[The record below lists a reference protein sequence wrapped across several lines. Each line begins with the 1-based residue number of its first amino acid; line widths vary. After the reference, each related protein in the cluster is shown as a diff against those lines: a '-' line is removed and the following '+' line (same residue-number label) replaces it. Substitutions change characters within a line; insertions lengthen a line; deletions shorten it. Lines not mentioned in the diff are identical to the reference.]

1 MSKDYFEFLTGNII
15 LESSI
20 ESFKNGNPLDFF
32 EKLSLK
38 LQKYLNFNGW
48 TVLDLRKNGP
58 KFLAFSKKYRTL
70 NFKELS
76 EKMSDREKLL
86 YMKVKS
92 SKKWEYIKNLQKN
105 SIWIPRGSF
114 VYSWIGVPLIFKDR
128 EPLILNLDYFS
139 VKKLSKKEKNLLDKF
154 QENFVIYSY
163 KISDIKNIFNQQYI
177 DPLTGLKNRQFLMDY
192 LNSQNLSE
200 KIGVIFCD
208 LDKFKQVNDK
218 YGHSTG
224 DEVLII
230 VAKRLKNIIKSTDEV
245 IRFGGDE
252 FVILTKSVNGIGK
265 IIERIKHFIGEREI
279 HLDDIK
285 IEVGV
290 SCGYAIYPDESEN
303 FEKIIHIADMRMF
316 KNKMEQ

>member
-1 MSKDYFEFLTGNII
+1 
-15 LESSI
+15 
-20 ESFKNGNPLDFF
+20 
-32 EKLSLK
+32 
-38 LQKYLNFNGW
+38 
-48 TVLDLRKNGP
+48 
-58 KFLAFSKKYRTL
+58 
-70 NFKELS
+70 
-76 EKMSDREKLL
+76 
-86 YMKVKS
+86 
-92 SKKWEYIKNLQKN
+92 
-105 SIWIPRGSF
+105 
-114 VYSWIGVPLIFKDR
+114 
-128 EPLILNLDYFS
+128 
-139 VKKLSKKEKNLLDKF
+139 
-154 QENFVIYSY
+154 
-163 KISDIKNIFNQQYI
+163 
-177 DPLTGLKNRQFLMDY
+177 MDY

-279 HLDDIK
+279 HLDDKK